1 MDKKLDRKLAAI
13 LYADVAGYSRLTG
26 DDEEGTHRRLSH
38 CLDLITDTINNHDG
52 NVVHYAGDAVL
63 ADFSTVSNGLA
74 CAVDIQRRLR
84 EPNTDLPEDRRV
96 EFRIG
101 LNLGEVIVDRG
112 DIYGDGVNVAARLES
127 LADAGGICISESVR
141 TAIGKKLPHDYEFMG
156 EQQVKNITEPVRA
169 YRVLMEPR
177 EGQKVISPEKSAL
190 ELPDKPSIAVLP
202 FDNMS
207 GDPEQEYFSDGIT
220 EDIITE
226 LSRFSS
232 LFVIARNS
240 SFAFKGQSI
249 DVKSIARELGV
260 RYILEGSV
268 RRAGNRLR
276 INAQLLDTEMA
287 THIWAE
293 RYNGSTD
300 DIFELQDE
308 ITRNI
313 VGSIAPQIEIA
324 EVERGRGLPA
334 ANLTSYELSL
344 KAQALFYDWA
354 RSGSPKLMEETIE
367 GAQAALDIDPRNT
380 LALWI
385 QAYAYAMQ
393 YLYRWGPDPDE
404 SLARAW
410 DITERFIQMDSSNP
424 KAYMVRG
431 IVHTFRREFDAA
443 IADYRRAFS
452 LNPNFAMNLVVMAWG
467 ESLAGLTK
475 EAREHAELGLRLSP
489 RDLDLWLGDA
499 YLALLQASFAEGDFE
514 EAKKWGLLA
523 VQMGTKAP
531 IRRAL
536 MIACCAYTDDPADA
550 ARHAQE
556 LETFAPDFIPSIL
569 SGAMTLY
576 KMPEHNTLLV
586 EGLRKAGF
594 AD

>member
-1 MDKKLDRKLAAI
+1 
-13 LYADVAGYSRLTG
+13 
-26 DDEEGTHRRLSH
+26 
-38 CLDLITDTINNHDG
+38 
-52 NVVHYAGDAVL
+52 
-63 ADFSTVSNGLA
+63 
-74 CAVDIQRRLR
+74 
-84 EPNTDLPEDRRV
+84 
-96 EFRIG
+96 
-101 LNLGEVIVDRG
+101 
-112 DIYGDGVNVAARLES
+112 
-127 LADAGGICISESVR
+127 
-141 TAIGKKLPHDYEFMG
+141 
-156 EQQVKNITEPVRA
+156 KNITEPVRA

-177 EGQKVISPEKSAL
+177 EEQKVISPEKSAL

-293 RYNGSTD
+293 RYNGSMD
-300 DIFELQDE
+300 DVFELQDE

-354 RSGSPKLMEETIE
+354 RSGSPKLIEETIE

-443 IADYRRAFS
+443 IADYGRAFS

-514 EAKKWGLLA
+514 GAKKWGLLA

-556 LETFAPDFIPSIL
+556 LKAFAPDFIPSIL

-586 EGLRKAGF
+586 DGLRKAGF

>member
-26 DDEEGTHRRLSH
+26 DDEEGTHHRLSH
-38 CLDLITDTINNHDG
+38 CLDLITETINNHDG

-63 ADFSTVSNGLA
+63 ADFSTVSNALA
-74 CAVDIQRRLR
+74 CAVEIQQQLR
-84 EPNTDLPEDRRV
+84 KQNADLPEDRRV

-101 LNLGEVIVDRG
+101 LNLGEVIMDRG

-127 LADAGGICISESVR
+127 LAEPGGICISESVR
-141 TAIGKKLPHDYEFMG
+141 TAIGKKLDLGYESMG

-177 EGQKVISPEKSAL
+177 EEQKVISPEKSAL

-260 RYILEGSV
+260 RYMLEGSV
-268 RRAGNRLR
+268 RRAGNRVR

-313 VGSIAPQIEIA
+313 VGSITPQIEIA
-324 EVERGRGLPA
+324 EVERGRGLRA

-354 RSGSPKLMEETIE
+354 RSGSVHK
-367 GAQAALDIDPRNT
+367 RR
-380 LALWI
+380 WI
-385 QAYAYAMQ
+385 
-393 YLYRWGPDPDE
+393 
-404 SLARAW
+404 
-410 DITERFIQMDSSNP
+410 
-424 KAYMVRG
+424 
-431 IVHTFRREFDAA
+431 
-443 IADYRRAFS
+443 
-452 LNPNFAMNLVVMAWG
+452 
-467 ESLAGLTK
+467 
-475 EAREHAELGLRLSP
+475 
-489 RDLDLWLGDA
+489 
-499 YLALLQASFAEGDFE
+499 
-514 EAKKWGLLA
+514 
-523 VQMGTKAP
+523 
-531 IRRAL
+531 
-536 MIACCAYTDDPADA
+536 
-550 ARHAQE
+550 
-556 LETFAPDFIPSIL
+556 
-569 SGAMTLY
+569 
-576 KMPEHNTLLV
+576 
-586 EGLRKAGF
+586 
-594 AD
+594 